1 MKQDLESAKK
11 LGQGRDAV
19 RQHNLSTVVNLVHQL
34 GPISRSK
41 LGQLTGLNRSTISI
55 LVEELTNLG
64 MVFESES
71 TSREGLGRP
80 SIQVSASEEVVAIA
94 VHPELEY
101 LAVAAV
107 SLSGQVLQEERVS
120 YAAGTSVQAIVKESA
135 RLIERLRESAKP
147 GTRIVG
153 VGVAVPGQVRFG
165 DGVVRLAPHLG
176 WVEVPLAKM
185 LQQETGLPVYLDNDA
200 MVGCN
205 AERMFGAAKNF
216 KDVIYLWGG
225 SGLGGGV
232 VTNGVQLRGA
242 TGYGCELGHVRIS
255 DSADPDYSGLAGTL
269 EAIVRREDLVSAL
282 GLSAVSDED
291 LEVALLSNRNPAVI
305 EVVHRQLDALGRAL
319 ANYVNIFNP
328 EVIILG
334 GFLRSLYW
342 FDQERLLQ
350 GLTNGSLSASRE
362 AVIVRTAE
370 LGSFSLMLGSAE
382 LAFERLLANPGGIE
396 TIPA

>member
-120 YAAGTSVQAIVKESA
+120 YAAGTSVQAIAKESA

>member
-1 MKQDLESAKK
+1 
-11 LGQGRDAV
+11 
-19 RQHNLSTVVNLVHQL
+19 
-34 GPISRSK
+34 
-41 LGQLTGLNRSTISI
+41 
-55 LVEELTNLG
+55 
-64 MVFESES
+64 
-71 TSREGLGRP
+71 
-80 SIQVSASEEVVAIA
+80 
-94 VHPELEY
+94 
-101 LAVAAV
+101 
-107 SLSGQVLQEERVS
+107 
-120 YAAGTSVQAIVKESA
+120 
-135 RLIERLRESAKP
+135 
-147 GTRIVG
+147 
-153 VGVAVPGQVRFG
+153 
-165 DGVVRLAPHLG
+165 
-176 WVEVPLAKM
+176 
-185 LQQETGLPVYLDNDA
+185 
-200 MVGCN
+200 
-205 AERMFGAAKNF
+205 
-216 KDVIYLWGG
+216 
-225 SGLGGGV
+225 
-232 VTNGVQLRGA
+232 LRGA

-305 EVVHRQLDALGRAL
+305 EVVHRQLDALSRAL

>member
-1 MKQDLESAKK
+1 MKQDASSGGK
-11 LGQGRDAV
+11 LGRGRDAV
-19 RQHNLSTVVNLVHQL
+19 RQHNLSAVLGLVHQQ

-64 MVFESES
+64 TVYEGES
-71 TSREGLGRP
+71 TARQGLGRP
-80 SIQVSASEEVVAIA
+80 SIQVSASDEVVAIS

-101 LAVAAV
+101 LVVAAV
-107 SLSGQVLQEERVS
+107 SLSGNVLVQERVS
-120 YAAGTSVQAIVKESA
+120 YPAGTPVQSIVKESA
-135 RLIERLRESAKP
+135 RLIERIRAGLKP
-147 GTRIVG
+147 GSRIAG
-153 VGVAVPGQVRFG
+153 IGVAVPGQIRFG

-176 WVEVPLAKM
+176 WVEVPLTKM
-185 LQQETGLPVYLDNDA
+185 LEQETGLQVFLDNDA
-200 MVGCN
+200 LVGCT
-205 AERMFGAAKNF
+205 AERIFGAAKNF

-255 DSADPDYSGLAGTL
+255 DSDQPDYSGLAGTL
-269 EAIVRREDLVSAL
+269 EAIARREDLVTAL
-282 GLSAVSDED
+282 GLGNVSDED
-291 LEVALLSNRNPAVI
+291 LEVALLSNRNPDVLA
-305 EVVHRQLDALGRAL
+305 VVHRQIDALARAL

-328 EVIILG
+328 EIIVLG

-350 GLTNGSLSASRE
+350 GLTNGALRSSRE

-370 LGSFSLMLGSAE
+370 LGSSSLLLGSAE
-382 LAFERLLANPGGIE
+382 LVFEQLLANPSAFE
-396 TIPA
+396 TVPV